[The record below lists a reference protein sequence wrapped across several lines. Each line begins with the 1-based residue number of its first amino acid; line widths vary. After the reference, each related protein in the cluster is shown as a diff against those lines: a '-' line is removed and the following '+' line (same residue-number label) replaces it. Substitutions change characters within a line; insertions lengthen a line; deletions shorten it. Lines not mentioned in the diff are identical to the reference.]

1 MPTVALAVCGVT
13 SATALVLATV
23 VSLPLVTKETARAGH
38 VSPDSAEGGVR
49 PIALTNIVISAALT
63 SLPAVDVKMVG
74 MGLTV
79 KRIARSHTAVQRLV
93 TKSQENAILVR
104 VVGLANTVKRSV

>member
-1 MPTVALAVCGVT
+1 MPTAALAVCGVT
-13 SATALVLATV
+13 SATALVLTTA
-23 VSLPLVTKETARAGH
+23 SLPLVTKETARAGH

-104 VVGLANTVKRSV
+104 VVGLANTVKRSA

>member
-1 MPTVALAVCGVT
+1 MPTAALAVCGVT
-13 SATALVLATV
+13 SATALVLATA
-23 VSLPLVTKETARAGH
+23 SLPLVTKETARAGL

>member
-1 MPTVALAVCGVT
+1 MPTAALAVCGVT
-13 SATALVLATV
+13 SATTLVLAT
-23 VSLPLVTKETARAGH
+23 VSLPLVTKKTARAGH

-104 VVGLANTVKRSV
+104 VVGLANTVKRSA

>member
-1 MPTVALAVCGVT
+1 MPTAALAVCGVT
-13 SATALVLATV
+13 SATALVLAI

>member
-1 MPTVALAVCGVT
+1 MPTAALAVCGVT

-23 VSLPLVTKETARAGH
+23 SLPLVIKETARAGH

>member
-1 MPTVALAVCGVT
+1 MPTAALAVCGVT
-13 SATALVLATV
+13 SATALVLATA
-23 VSLPLVTKETARAGH
+23 SLPLVTKETARAGH

-49 PIALTNIVISAALT
+49 PIALTNIVISAVLT

-104 VVGLANTVKRSV
+104 VVGLANTAKRSA